1 MNSNHAWWKTLCSLR
16 HHSLPLFP
24 PHLTPL
30 SPSPPPR
37 PHAPVTCQYGLT
49 SGFTLGVW
57 TDASRQPQ
65 YVGVHHP
72 DFYNAPY
79 TCLTFRVPL
88 SSTCNPT
95 TSQYTLATGECRW
108 VQRSKCGKCVGIV
121 WRKYGCLSRSLTCTP
136 KSCSA

>member
-1 MNSNHAWWKTLCSLR
+1 MVEIRHQSL
-16 HHSLPLFP
+16 LLFP
-24 PHLTPL
+24 PRLTPP
-30 SPSPPPR
+30 SPSLPPR

-65 YVGVHHP
+65 YVGIHHP

-108 VQRSKCGKCVGIV
+108 VQVSLVSAGNVWVWCGESMDA
-121 WRKYGCLSRSLTCTP
+121 CL
-136 KSCSA
+136 